1 MGARSALWLLIWVAS
16 SYAASLPG
24 AFFAPGEWYQGLA
37 KPPWQPPDW
46 VFAPVWTALYLL
58 MGIAAW
64 LVWSERRWTWAFML
78 FLVQLGLN
86 AAWTWLFF
94 GLQRPGLALFEIC
107 LLWLAIL
114 ATLIAF
120 WRIRPLAGGLLVP
133 YLAWVT
139 FALMLNAELWRRNP
153 LT

>member
-1 MGARSALWLLIWVAS
+1 MGVRPALWLLAWVALS
-16 SYAASLPG
+16 LAASLPG
-24 AFFAPGEWYQGLA
+24 AFFAPGKWYGTLN
-37 KPPWQPPDW
+37 KPPWNPPDW

-64 LVWSERRWTWAFML
+64 LVWSDKGWTWALVL
-78 FLVQLGLN
+78 FLVQLVLN

-94 GLQRPGLALFEIC
+94 GLQRPGLALFEIS

-114 ATLIAF
+114 ATLIVF
-120 WRIRPLAGGLLVP
+120 WRIRPLAGALLVP

-139 FALMLNAELWRRNP
+139 FALMLNGELWRRNP
-153 LT
+153 LA

>member
-1 MGARSALWLLIWVAS
+1 
-16 SYAASLPG
+16 
-24 AFFAPGEWYQGLA
+24 
-37 KPPWQPPDW
+37 
-46 VFAPVWTALYLL
+46 VFAPVWTGLYLL

-64 LVWSERRWTWAFML
+64 LVWSDKGWTWALML
-78 FLVQLGLN
+78 FLIQLALN

-133 YLAWVT
+133 YLVWVT
-139 FALMLNAELWRRNP
+139 FALLLNAELWRRNP
-153 LT
+153 FS

>member
-1 MGARSALWLLIWVAS
+1 MGARAALWLLIWVAL

-64 LVWSERRWTWAFML
+64 LVWSDKGWTWALVL
-78 FLVQLGLN
+78 FLVQLALN

-94 GLQRPGLALFEIC
+94 GLQRPGLALFGIC
-107 LLWLAIL
+107 LLWLAIF

-120 WRIRPLAGGLLVP
+120 LRIRPLAGGLLVP
-133 YLAWVT
+133 YLVWVT
-139 FALMLNAELWRRNP
+139 FALLLNAELWRRNP
-153 LT
+153 FS